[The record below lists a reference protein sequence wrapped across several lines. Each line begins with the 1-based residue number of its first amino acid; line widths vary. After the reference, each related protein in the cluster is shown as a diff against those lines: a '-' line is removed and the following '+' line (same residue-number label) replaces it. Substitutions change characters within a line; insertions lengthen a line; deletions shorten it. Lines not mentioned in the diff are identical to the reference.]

1 MMYVRYPLSLRQV
14 EDILFERGIDICHET
29 VRFWWNRFGP
39 MFAAEIRKRRVQ
51 SHSYSNWRWH
61 LDEVF
66 VKINGETH
74 YLWRA
79 VDHEGEVLEVFATKR
94 RDRKAALTFI
104 KRAMKRYGQPKVI
117 VTDRL
122 RSYRAAMDVIGN
134 AADQECGRWLNN
146 RAENSHQPFRRR
158 EGEMSNF
165 RDVKTLQKFGSIHAS
180 IHNHFNLQRHL
191 NNRETF
197 KQNRSAALAEWCQI
211 MA

>member
-1 MMYVRYPLSLRQV
+1 MH
-14 EDILFERGIDICHET
+14 ERGVDICHET
-29 VRFWWNRFGP
+29 VRFWVERFGSK
-39 MFAAEIRKRRVQ
+39 FAGEIRNNRAG
-51 SHSYSNWRWH
+51 HHSNWQWH

-66 VKINGETH
+66 VKINGERF

-146 RAENSHQPFRRR
+146 RI
-158 EGEMSNF
+158 
-165 RDVKTLQKFGSIHAS
+165 VLL
-180 IHNHFNLQRHL
+180 NH
-191 NNRETF
+191 
-197 KQNRSAALAEWCQI
+197 
-211 MA
+211 